1 VPSRSI
7 APPLVLIEP
16 LAYPR
21 HRERIRCSAHGGTRF
36 TLAMNANDDVTI
48 VITCFN
54 YGAFLA
60 EAVDSALDQE
70 GGEPRVLVVDD
81 GSTDTQTRTAL
92 ERLPPQV
99 DAARNAGL
107 ALADTPFVLVLDA
120 DDRLTPRAIAQLRE
134 LLESEPDLGFAYGP
148 MRFFGA
154 WDGVLEF
161 PDYDPYRLLYRHTIG
176 SSALMRRE
184 LVEDIGGFDPTFPGY
199 EDWELWVHA
208 LARGW
213 RGRRIADIT
222 LLYRR
227 HTATRHLAARA
238 RYRETFRQLRAKH
251 AATYS
256 RTGRKRV
263 AAESELGALGRVV
276 YRFWWGFRP
285 LPARVELSLQSA
297 FWRPK

>member
-1 VPSRSI
+1 
-7 APPLVLIEP
+7 
-16 LAYPR
+16 
-21 HRERIRCSAHGGTRF
+21 
-36 TLAMNANDDVTI
+36 MNANDDVTI

-54 YGAFLA
+54 YGAFLP
-60 EAVDSALDQE
+60 EAVDSALAQE
-70 GGEPRVLVVDD
+70 GGAPSVIVVDD
-81 GSTDTQTRTAL
+81 GSTDEHTLAAL

-99 DAARNAGL
+99 DLLRQSNAGVAAARNAGL
-107 ALADTPFVLVLDA
+107 ALAQTPFVLVLDA

-134 LLESEPDLGFAYGP
+134 LLQSEPDLGFAYGR

-154 WDGVLEF
+154 WEGLLEF
-161 PDYDPYRLLYRHTIG
+161 PDYDPYRLLYRHNIG

-184 LVEDIGGFDPTFPGY
+184 LVEDVGGFDPAFPGY

-208 LARGW
+208 LACGW
-213 RGRRIADIT
+213 RGRRIADVT

-227 HTATRHLAARA
+227 HAATRHLAARA

-251 AATYS
+251 TETYS
-256 RTGRKRV
+256 RAGRKRV
-263 AAESELGALGRVV
+263 AAESELGPLARIV

-285 LPARVELSLQSA
+285 LPARLELALQSA

>member
-1 VPSRSI
+1 
-7 APPLVLIEP
+7 L
-16 LAYPR
+16 
-21 HRERIRCSAHGGTRF
+21 

-60 EAVDSALDQE
+60 EAVGSALDQE

-99 DAARNAGL
+99 ELVRQSNAGVAAARNAGL

-184 LVEDIGGFDPTFPGY
+184 LVQDVGGFDPAFPGY

-227 HTATRHLAARA
+227 HTATRHLTARA

-251 AATYS
+251 AGTYS

-263 AAESELGALGRVV
+263 AAESELGPLGRLV

-285 LPARVELSLQSA
+285 LPARLELSLQSA